1 MKHIGHTLFNDE
13 RYGGNAILKGTH
25 FSKYKQFVE
34 NCFKLIPRQALH
46 AKTLGFEHPKTG
58 KWMQFDSEIPQDL
71 VKTLSKWRNYAQHKQ
86 L

>member
-1 MKHIGHTLFNDE
+1 M
-13 RYGGNAILKGTH
+13 LK
-25 FSKYKQFVE
+25 
-34 NCFKLIPRQALH
+34 ALH
-46 AKTLGFEHPKTG
+46 AKSLGFEHPNTG